1 MSRGD
6 QGLDEI
12 RIVVERGGFGQN
24 KWRWRLASDGG
35 LAIGL
40 GSGFKSAEDAYR
52 AAHQRMLDLRV
63 GKEAERM
70 VGSARR

>member
-24 KWRWRLASDGG
+24 KWRWRLANDGG

-52 AAHQRMLDLRV
+52 AAHQKMLDLRV
-63 GKEAERM
+63 SKDGDRM
-70 VGSARR
+70 GASSRR

>member
-24 KWRWRLASDGG
+24 KWRWRLANDGG

-52 AAHQRMLDLRV
+52 AGHQRMLDLRA

-70 VGSARR
+70 VGTARR